1 MLEAT
6 YPIAPRGLA
15 TSFTES
21 ELPLDF
27 ADRFKNRFI
36 NAAGGA
42 EKRPGMSQ
50 LGSSIAGSPLLT
62 GIHELVK
69 PDGSVVLFVSGDDV
83 LSNTGAIWSY
93 DTSTTTFSRV
103 HSGLTLNMRLRSVQM
118 NDRLIFVNGA
128 DRNFFTKDGTTFSE
142 LEAIVE
148 MGTTSTGTSANA
160 LYDADIANWVTGTD
174 AVINDV
180 VFHVESSAY
189 GLITLVSA
197 DRIVHTAV
205 SAAAL
210 GVGAGTEPSANK
222 RYRIIDTVE
231 LNIIPQND
239 GEKDNVATA
248 GSGTGVSAIAVS
260 GVNFANTEIKV
271 GDFIYNSTRSAV
283 TKVLSVSANV
293 RVKDITGQ
301 TSGDTLTFLKSAMPL
316 SDFAHVH
323 YGRLYLTDIRDKTKV
338 RISGSNDPTDY
349 TTDAG
354 TLDSVSFNF
363 GGQQPRGD
371 SIVTMA
377 SFQQFLALGGK
388 QNIYLFSGSQ
398 PILSSAAAT
407 DYDFQAVGLFP
418 QGVVA
423 PSGMTGL
430 GNDLTYVGHDGVQSV
445 SQVQDAT
452 TLNRANLTE
461 AIRKTVREEIN
472 TANTDLIQLIHYPQ
486 RSWLMFK
493 INDRIYNYNYAA
505 FFGQTKQQT
514 GDNWAGGSWSLFEG
528 GFARQQAYLVRLD
541 GSLVC
546 CGPFGK
552 VYEFDTGTF
561 DDAGEA
567 ISTEYRTGWLTLDE
581 PDKTVRIKKLVY
593 IKPLI
598 ESGANITYE
607 IAAQGSYE
615 SEGLDVITVNASGN
629 SAPLGLF
636 TVGQNQIGVGKP
648 SNIKYPLRARGEAIR
663 LTITTEDT
671 QGPDTLSRF
680 TLYASVHGRQ

>member
-21 ELPLDF
+21 ELPIDF

-42 EKRPGMSQ
+42 EKRPGMTQMGASV
-50 LGSSIAGSPLLT
+50 AGGPLLT

-69 PDGSVVLFVSGDDV
+69 KDGTTILFVSGDDPV
-83 LSNTGAIWSY
+83 TNSGAVWKY
-93 DTSTTTFSRV
+93 DSGTETYSSV
-103 HSGLTLNMRLRSVQM
+103 HTGLTLGKRLQSVQM
-118 NDRLIFVNGA
+118 NNRLIFVNGV

-160 LYDADIANWVTGTD
+160 LYDSEITNWVTGTD
-174 AVINDV
+174 VVTNDI
-180 VFHVESSAY
+180 VFYVESSAY
-189 GLITLVSA
+189 GLVTTVSA

-205 SAAAL
+205 SATGT
-210 GVGAGTEPSANK
+210 GVGGGTEPSANK

-239 GEKDNVATA
+239 GEEDNVGTA
-248 GSGTGVSAIAVS
+248 GTGTTTTVIAVS
-260 GVNFANTEIKV
+260 GVTFSDKEIKV
-271 GDFIYNSTRSAV
+271 GDFVYNTTRSAV
-283 TKVLSVSANV
+283 TKVQSVSANIN
-293 RVKDITGQ
+293 VKTVASQ
-301 TSGDTLTFLKSAMPL
+301 TNGDSLVFLKSAMPI

-338 RISGSNDPTDY
+338 RISGANDPTDF

-363 GGQQPRGD
+363 GGQQPKGD

-377 SFQQFLALGGK
+377 SFQQYLALGGK
-388 QNIYLFSGSQ
+388 QNLYLFQGTTPVQ
-398 PILSSAAAT
+398 SSAAAT
-407 DYDFQAVGLFP
+407 DYDFSPVGLFP
-418 QGVVA
+418 QGVV
-423 PSGMTGL
+423 SRWGMIGI
-430 GNDLTYVGHDGVQSV
+430 GNDVTYVGHDGVQSI
-445 SQVQDAT
+445 SQVDDAS

-461 AIRKTVREEIN
+461 AIRKTVRDEID
-472 TANTDLIQLIHYPQ
+472 TAAENLIQLIHYPQ
-486 RSWLMFK
+486 RSWLLFK
-493 INDRIYNYNYAA
+493 VNDRIYNYNYAA
-505 FFGQTKQQT
+505 FFGETQQQP

-552 VYEFDTGTF
+552 VYQFDNGTF
-561 DDAGEA
+561 DDDGED

-581 PDKTVRIKKLVY
+581 PKKTVRVKKLVY

-598 ESGANITYE
+598 EAGANIAYE
-607 IAAQGSYE
+607 ITAQGSYE
-615 SEGLDVITVNASGN
+615 NEGQDVITINTSGN

-636 TVGQNQIGVGKP
+636 TIGQNQIGVGKP
-648 SNIKYPLRARGEAIR
+648 SNVKYPLRARGEAIR
-663 LTITTEDT
+663 LSFTTEDT
-671 QGPDTLSRF
+671 SGPDTLSRY